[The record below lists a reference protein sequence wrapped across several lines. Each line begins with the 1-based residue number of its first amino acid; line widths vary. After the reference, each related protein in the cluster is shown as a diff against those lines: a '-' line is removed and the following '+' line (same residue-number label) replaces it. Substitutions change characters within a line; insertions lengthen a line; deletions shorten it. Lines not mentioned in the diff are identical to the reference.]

1 MTPTNP
7 FDTVIETLRKIMK
20 TPKRPL
26 RLLEDADYTITNIHW
41 GKGEWGKGEYRRTL
55 YAELHDETGA
65 LVVASTLDYIQ
76 DKLSL
81 TCPK

>member
-1 MTPTNP
+1 MS
-7 FDTVIETLRKIMK
+7 TL
-20 TPKRPL
+20 KRPL
-26 RLLEDADYTITNIHW
+26 RLLEEADYTITNIHW
-41 GKGEWGKGEYRRTL
+41 GKGEYRRIL

-65 LVVASTLDYIQ
+65 LVIASTLDYIQ